1 VGRYIGPK
9 CKMCRQE
16 KVKLF
21 LKGKRC
27 LTKCMLDRR
36 SYRPGEHGQ
45 KPRKPT
51 DYAIRLR
58 EKQKLR
64 RIYGIMEG
72 QFKNYF
78 FRVRKENGITGE
90 NLIRLLERR
99 LDNVVFRFGF
109 VSTRAE
115 ARQLITHGH
124 ILINDKKVNIPSYQ
138 IKIGDVVRI
147 NDGSGLLERIKES
160 MSLAAARGVPSW
172 LEIDETNLAGIVKS
186 FPTMEESGLPIQEA
200 LIVEFYSK

>member
-1 VGRYIGPK
+1 MGRYIGPK

-160 MSLAAARGVPSW
+160 MSLAAERGVPSW

>member
-1 VGRYIGPK
+1 MGRYIGPK

>member
-1 VGRYIGPK
+1 
-9 CKMCRQE
+9 M
-16 KVKLF
+16 
-21 LKGKRC
+21 
-27 LTKCMLDRR
+27 
-36 SYRPGEHGQ
+36 
-45 KPRKPT
+45 
-51 DYAIRLR
+51 
-58 EKQKLR
+58 
-64 RIYGIMEG
+64 
-72 QFKNYF
+72 
-78 FRVRKENGITGE
+78 
-90 NLIRLLERR
+90 
-99 LDNVVFRFGF
+99 FRFGF

-147 NDGSGLLERIKES
+147 NDGSSHLLERIKES
-160 MSLAAARGVPSW
+160 MSLAAERGVPSW

>member
-160 MSLAAARGVPSW
+160 MSLAAERGVPSW